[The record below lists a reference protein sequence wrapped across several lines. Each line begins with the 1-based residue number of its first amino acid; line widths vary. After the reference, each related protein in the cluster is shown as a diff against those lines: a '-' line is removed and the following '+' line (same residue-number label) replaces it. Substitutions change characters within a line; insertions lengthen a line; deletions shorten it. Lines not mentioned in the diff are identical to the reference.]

1 MRYIL
6 FIIAII
12 NIGFIQAKSN
22 NIDELPIGLTEHEKN
37 NINIIYEMGRETD
50 PPIAPIRNIAEF
62 ERMSG
67 ALIRYPLGISL
78 EIVRE
83 LAEDIKVYCLVSSS
97 QQNNAINSFENA
109 NVNMNN
115 VEFILGSTD
124 SYWTRDYGPWWVVDG
139 SGDVSVVDFT
149 YNRPRPN
156 DNDAPFKVSEYLNVP
171 YYSTNLVHCGGN
183 YMTDGLGTA
192 SSSDLVYS
200 ENDETDQQ
208 INDLMESYY
217 GIDTYHVLPDP
228 NNTYIDH
235 IDCWGKYLSPTKVL
249 IREVP
254 QNHPQYNEIEYVASY
269 FSESLTEWGYP
280 WEVHRVYTPNDQ
292 PYTNSLILN
301 EKVLV
306 PIMNS
311 SWDDDAINAYEL
323 AMPGYEII
331 GVTGSWES
339 TDALHCRVKG
349 IPDLDMLQL
358 FHNPLRDTVDSFI
371 NEGYMI
377 NAVIDDLSKTGIVD
391 GSVKVFWK
399 TEAEFEYD
407 STDLHLSLV
416 PEEPNTYTGYL
427 PSQLYGSEINYFIQA
442 LDSSGRKEKHPMA
455 GYHSF
460 FALPT
465 DICNSW
471 SLGDVDNSGEL
482 NIIDVILLSE
492 LIVYGNSLGMCCD
505 FVADINED
513 GELSIIDIVNLV
525 SMVVNQ

>member
-1 MRYIL
+1 
-6 FIIAII
+6 
-12 NIGFIQAKSN
+12 
-22 NIDELPIGLTEHEKN
+22 
-37 NINIIYEMGRETD
+37 MGRETD

-97 QQNNAINSFENA
+97 QQNNAISSFENA

-115 VEFILGSTD
+115 IEFILGPTD

-171 YYSTNLVHCGGN
+171 YFSADLVHCGGN

-208 INDLMESYY
+208 INDIMESYY
-217 GIDTYHVLPDP
+217 GINTYHVLPDP

-254 QNHPQYNEIEYVASY
+254 QNHPQFNEIEYVASY

-280 WEVHRVYTPNDQ
+280 WKVYRIYTPNDQ

-301 EKVLV
+301 EKILV
-306 PIMNS
+306 PMMNS
-311 SWDDDAINAYEL
+311 NWDDEAINTYQL

-349 IPDLDMLQL
+349 IPDLGMLQL
-358 FHNPLRDTVDSFI
+358 FHNPLRDTVDSFM
-371 NEGYMI
+371 NEGYSI
-377 NAVIDDLSKTGIVD
+377 DIEVDDLSKTGIID
-391 GSVKVFWK
+391 GSVKIFWK

-407 STDLHLSLV
+407 STDLYLSLV
-416 PEEPNTYTGYL
+416 VGEPNIYTGYL
-427 PSQLYGSEINYFIQA
+427 PPQLHGSEINYFIQA
-442 LDSSGRKEKHPMA
+442 SDSSGRTEKHPIA

-460 FALPT
+460 FASPL

-471 SLGDVDNSGEL
+471 LTGDLDNSGDL

-492 LIVYGNSLGMCCD
+492 LIVYENSPGMCCD
-505 FVADINED
+505 FVADINYD
-513 GELSIIDIVNLV
+513 GELSIFDISSLV
-525 SMVVNQ
+525 SLIRI

>member
-1 MRYIL
+1 MD
-6 FIIAII
+6 
-12 NIGFIQAKSN
+12 NI
-22 NIDELPIGLTEHEKN
+22 
-37 NINIIYEMGRETD
+37 
-50 PPIAPIRNIAEF
+50 
-62 ERMSG
+62 
-67 ALIRYPLGISL
+67 
-78 EIVRE
+78 
-83 LAEDIKVYCLVSSS
+83 
-97 QQNNAINSFENA
+97 
-109 NVNMNN
+109 
-115 VEFILGSTD
+115 EFILGSTD

-139 SGDVSVVDFT
+139 NGDVSVVDFT

-156 DNDAPFKVSEYLNVP
+156 DNDAPFKVSEYLNAP
-171 YYSTNLVHCGGN
+171 YYSTDLVHCGGN

-200 ENDETDQQ
+200 ENNETNQQ

-249 IREVP
+249 VREVP

-349 IPDLDMLQL
+349 IPDL
-358 FHNPLRDTVDSFI
+358 N
-371 NEGYMI
+371 
-377 NAVIDDLSKTGIVD
+377 
-391 GSVKVFWK
+391 
-399 TEAEFEYD
+399 
-407 STDLHLSLV
+407 LSL
-416 PEEPNTYTGYL
+416 
-427 PSQLYGSEINYFIQA
+427 IHI
-442 LDSSGRKEKHPMA
+442 
-455 GYHSF
+455 
-460 FALPT
+460 
-465 DICNSW
+465 
-471 SLGDVDNSGEL
+471 
-482 NIIDVILLSE
+482 
-492 LIVYGNSLGMCCD
+492 
-505 FVADINED
+505 
-513 GELSIIDIVNLV
+513 
-525 SMVVNQ
+525 